1 MRKTIALATT
11 AALLLTL
18 GCDRR
23 TSATTSPCS
32 DGEVLSDKYYNDH
45 GFDMDVVVKRSSDG
59 VVVSRA
65 NMVDAMNGDSAEI
78 WTDGQTIEWTGTIGG
93 EPVNGSSA
101 ASDLL
106 NLGELE
112 SPACLS
118 PVAAII
124 CLGAAAALLAGC
136 AFGFGCEGGE
146 PPHSN
151 PPEGGGG
158 APGGGEGEEEPEE
171 DTGD

>member
-1 MRKTIALATT
+1 MQKTIAIATT
-11 AALLLTL
+11 AAFLLTL

-23 TSATTSPCS
+23 TSATTSPS
-32 DGEVLSDKYYNDH
+32 LDGEVLSEKHYSDH
-45 GFDMDVVVKRSSDG
+45 GFEMNVVVTRGDDG

-65 NMVDAMNGDSAEI
+65 NADDPTNGDSAEI
-78 WTDGQTIEWTGTIGG
+78 WTDGRTITWTGTIGA
-93 EPVNGSSA
+93 EPANGSA
-101 ASDLL
+101 AAPDLL
-106 NLGELE
+106 NLDELE

-118 PVAAII
+118 PIAALI

-136 AFGFGCEGGE
+136 SFGFSCEGH
-146 PPHSN
+146 PQPTN

-158 APGGGEGEEEPEE
+158 VPGGGEGEEEPEE